1 MNLTPVEMQWA
12 QVKIARAQFL
22 EATDWV
28 VIRAQDTG
36 KPVPPEWQAYRQ
48 ALRDITEQTD
58 PFNIIW
64 PVRPDRQS

>member
-1 MNLTPVEMQWA
+1 MNLTPIEMQWA
-12 QVKIARAQFL
+12 HVKIARAQFL

-36 KPVPPEWQAYRQ
+36 NPVPPEWQAYRQ

-58 PFNIIW
+58 PFNINW